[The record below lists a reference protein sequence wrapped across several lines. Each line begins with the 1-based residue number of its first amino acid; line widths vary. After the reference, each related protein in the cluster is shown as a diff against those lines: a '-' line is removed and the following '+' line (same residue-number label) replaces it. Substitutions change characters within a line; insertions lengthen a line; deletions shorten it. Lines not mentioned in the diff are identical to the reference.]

1 MAQMQQQMASI
12 LPAQRKMMEDMM
24 AQQGVNLA
32 TSKGGGMSVKVCITP
47 EMAAL
52 QELPT
57 QTEGDGKTQLG
68 ARTGNIMRMS
78 FACTNPPSSGGGTC
92 TFRGDTGYD
101 MAMRVKT
108 THEGKPMNVTM
119 DGTGRWLS
127 ADCGKVRPV
136 PMMPGK

>member
-12 LPAQRKMMEDMM
+12 LPAQRKIMEDML

-32 TSKGGGMSVKVCITP
+32 TSKGGSMSVKVCITP

-127 ADCGKVRPV
+127 ADCGKVHPV
-136 PMMPGK
+136 PMVPGK

>member
-119 DGTGRWLS
+119 DGTGR
-127 ADCGKVRPV
+127 
-136 PMMPGK
+136 